1 MQDINT
7 IKVSVVVPIYNVA
20 PYLDKLIS
28 SIIGQTHHN
37 IEVILV
43 DDGSPDNA
51 GEICDRYA
59 AKDSRIIV
67 MHIPNGGGCEARNKG
82 MARATGEYITFIDG
96 DDWVEPDY
104 VEYMLSILLS
114 FGADMALTD
123 SVYTTRDMASND
135 IDVIEKWT
143 PERASTA
150 IVRKEFPVGCWNKMY
165 RLKMIRENHIDF
177 SVPWSGE
184 GLYFATMSAQHSNCV
199 AKGHKRVYHYRL
211 NNPTSCITLY
221 DVQTGINALW
231 NIKNIGRVA
240 VIRTPTFMHAVE
252 WHIWENYQ
260 WLVKLIV
267 ATDSRRKYLS
277 KYLYCRLMMIVDLP
291 KVALHNHFSVRTF
304 ATLAKRVLLFDHY
317 ASSLVS
323 QERELLAKDMETPQQ

>member
-1 MQDINT
+1 MQDT
-7 IKVSVVVPIYNVA
+7 HAIKVSIVVPIYNVA

-51 GEICDRYA
+51 SEICDRYA

-104 VEYMLSILLS
+104 VEYLLSIVS
-114 FGADMALTD
+114 SCGADMALTD
-123 SVYTTRDMASND
+123 SVYTTRDTASND
-135 IDVIEKWT
+135 VDVIEKWT

-211 NNPTSCITLY
+211 NNPTSCITMY

-231 NIKNIGRVA
+231 NIKNIGKVA
-240 VIRTPTFMHAVE
+240 IIRTPMFMHAVE

-260 WLVKLIV
+260 WLLKLIV
-267 ATDSRRKYLS
+267 ATDSRRKYWA
-277 KYLYCRLMMIVDLP
+277 KYLYCRLMMIVDMP
-291 KVALHNHFSVRTF
+291 KVILHNKYGKRQMLTI
-304 ATLAKRVLLFDHY
+304 AKRVLMPDIY
-317 ASSLVS
+317 ARKLVEN
-323 QERELLAKDMETPQQ
+323 ERQQLMKDIEKKQL

>member
-1 MQDINT
+1 MQDVNE
-7 IKVSVVVPIYNVA
+7 IKVSIVVPIYNVA
-20 PYLDKLIS
+20 LYLDKLIS
-28 SIIGQTHHN
+28 SIINQTHHN
-37 IEVILV
+37 LEVILV

-51 GEICDRYA
+51 GEICERYA
-59 AKDSRIIV
+59 ATDSRIKV
-67 MHIPNGGGCEARNKG
+67 MHIPNCGGCEARNKG

-104 VEYMLSILLS
+104 VEYLLTLATS
-114 FGADMALTD
+114 YNADMALTD
-123 SVYTTRDMASND
+123 SVFTTRDTACNE
-135 IDVIEKWT
+135 IDKIEKWT

-165 RLKMIRENHIDF
+165 RLNMIRENHVDF

-184 GLYFATMSAQHSNCV
+184 GLYFATMAAQHSNCV

-211 NNPTSCITLY
+211 NNPTSCITMY

-240 VIRTPTFMHAVE
+240 VLRTPMFMHAVE

-260 WLVKLIV
+260 WLLKLIV
-267 ATDSRRKYLS
+267 ATDSRCKYW
-277 KYLYCRLMMIVDLP
+277 KEYLYCRVMMIVDFP
-291 KVALHNHFSVRTF
+291 KVICHNKYGMRQILSII
-304 ATLAKRVLLFDHY
+304 KRVLMPDIF
-317 ASSLVS
+317 ARKLVRME
-323 QERELLAKDMETPQQ
+323 QQQLTKDMEKMQN